1 MTDTDFEAARRRLA
15 EEHDRV
21 EGLIS
26 AVRGDLGEG
35 SEQEVTNELSGYDQH
50 PADTAT
56 ETFEREKDFS
66 ILESLESELA
76 EIEAAL
82 TRIDNGTY
90 GLDEQT
96 GDPIDP
102 DRLDAIPTARTNIPH
117 TPHPADPTHGSG
129 AEPI

>member
-1 MTDTDFEAARRRLA
+1 MDDTNIETARQRLA

-21 EGLIS
+21 ERLIA
-26 AVRGDLGEG
+26 AVKGELGDGTEH
-35 SEQEVTNELSGYDQH
+35 EVGTELSGYDQH
-50 PADTAT
+50 PADSGT

-66 ILESLESELA
+66 ILESLENELA

-90 GLDEQT
+90 GIDENT
-96 GDPIDP
+96 GEPIDP
-102 DRLDAIPTARTNIPH
+102 ARLDAIPTARTNISNPNPVD
-117 TPHPADPTHGSG
+117 TTFGSG